1 MDCRK
6 GQHFRMRVTRSLLSR
21 SILHCLV
28 SVLFFGS
35 ICDSG
40 FPQAVRDAGQPSV
53 GEPQVLAAR
62 PAEDW
67 PVFLGP
73 SGNGRSGLQG
83 LVVPWEERGPR
94 VCWTIELGEG
104 YCGPSVAK
112 GLAVVFDRVAGK
124 ERLRCLKAE
133 TGHVVWEKNN
143 PTSYVDMFGYD
154 GGPRSTPIIVGDYV
168 ITYGAAGLLE
178 CRLLSNGKLEWKVE
192 SSTDFHVVAN
202 FFGVGAS
209 PVVYQQ
215 TSGARSQLVIVQVG
229 GSPVDGL
236 PADPQRLDLVKG
248 LDSGLVAFDI
258 KTGEEV
264 WRTSNELASYS
275 TPLLSTFDG
284 EDRLLAW
291 MRDQL
296 LLVDPES
303 GAVKDSFSW
312 RAEELFSVVAA
323 SPVVSGTEV
332 LLSETYGGGSVLLG
346 IESDSFVEQRRD
358 PPRSRHRNSLRCH
371 WATPVIHDGCVYG
384 TTGRNSGDALFVCAD
399 WKTGELY
406 WREPGLGR
414 SSCVLVDGCLIVLS
428 EFGELLVMKASRDPC
443 EIICRT
449 DLKDSRNADALLQP
463 PCWAAP
469 VVAYGCL
476 YVRGAGRL
484 VCIDLLAR

>member
-1 MDCRK
+1 
-6 GQHFRMRVTRSLLSR
+6 MRVSGPLLSR
-21 SILHCLV
+21 STSHCLV
-28 SVLFFGS
+28 SFVILGS
-35 ICDSG
+35 IFESG
-40 FPQAVRDAGQPSV
+40 FSQAVRGTEQPS
-53 GEPQVLAAR
+53 GSAQQVLAAR

-73 SGNGRSGLQG
+73 TGNGRSGLRG
-83 LVVPWEERGPR
+83 LVVPWEEQGPR
-94 VCWTIELGEG
+94 VCWTTELGEG

-124 ERLRCLKAE
+124 ERLRCLKAD
-133 TGHVVWEKNN
+133 TGHVVWEENN

-154 GGPRSTPIIVGDYV
+154 GGPRSTPIIVDDYV

-178 CRLLSNGKLEWKVE
+178 CRLLSEGKLQWKVDT
-192 SSTDFHVVAN
+192 SADFHVVAN

-215 TSGARSQLVIVQVG
+215 ASGARRRLVIVQVG
-229 GSPVDGL
+229 GSPIDGL

-275 TPLLSTFDG
+275 TPLLGNFG
-284 EDRLLAW
+284 GKNRLLAW

-312 RAEELFSVVAA
+312 RADELFSVVAA
-323 SPVVSGTEV
+323 SPVVRGTEV
-332 LLSETYGGGSVLLG
+332 LLSETYGGGSVLLD
-346 IESDSFVEQRRD
+346 IEADSFVEQRRD

-371 WATPVIHDGCVYG
+371 WATPVIYDGCVYG

-399 WKTGELY
+399 WTTGELC
-406 WREPGLGR
+406 WKEPGLGR
-414 SSCVLVDGCLIVLS
+414 SSCVLVDGYLVVLS
-428 EFGELLVMKASRDPC
+428 EFGELLVIKASRDTC
-443 EIICRT
+443 EIISRAN
-449 DLKDSRNADALLQP
+449 LKDSTSSEALLQP

-469 VVAYGCL
+469 VVAYGYL

-484 VCIDLLAR
+484 VCIDLLGR